1 MYQNVATNW
10 QGHKIQQNKFYSIGP
25 RPSSREYEA
34 IQEFH
39 DSNTSIFHLMRDH
52 KAHTVPILS
61 KQVAEFILVPQG
73 KLQSVIL
80 MEVVI

>member
-1 MYQNVATNW
+1 
-10 QGHKIQQNKFYSIGP
+10 
-25 RPSSREYEA
+25 
-34 IQEFH
+34 
-39 DSNTSIFHLMRDH
+39 MRDH